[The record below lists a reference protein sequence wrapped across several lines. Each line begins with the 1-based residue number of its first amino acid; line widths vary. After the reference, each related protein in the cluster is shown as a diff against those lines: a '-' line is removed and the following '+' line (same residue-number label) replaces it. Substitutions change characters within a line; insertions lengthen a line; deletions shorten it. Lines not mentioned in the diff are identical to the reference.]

1 MCCFDLADNKIPY
14 RNVVFTKYDGP
25 DKSPPIRKV
34 GKVGRKILE
43 GNMMGNV
50 LSGIERCTY
59 PVTSLQAVYVQVC
72 THSWYTGIIGIK
84 TI

>member
-1 MCCFDLADNKIPY
+1 M
-14 RNVVFTKYDGP
+14 VFTKYDGP

-59 PVTSLQAVYVQVC
+59 RYTYPVPLYRQSMYRYVHTLGTRV
-72 THSWYTGIIGIK
+72 
-84 TI
+84 

>member
-1 MCCFDLADNKIPY
+1 M
-14 RNVVFTKYDGP
+14 VFTKYDGP

-59 PVTSLQAVYVQVC
+59 TYPVTSLQAVYVQVC